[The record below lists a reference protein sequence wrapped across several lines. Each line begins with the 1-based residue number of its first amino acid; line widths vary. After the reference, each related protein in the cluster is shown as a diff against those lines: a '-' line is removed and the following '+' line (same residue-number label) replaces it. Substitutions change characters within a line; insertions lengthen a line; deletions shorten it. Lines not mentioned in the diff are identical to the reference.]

1 MVFTMAITEGD
12 DVSAQAMRTW
22 FGDFGAEFVKTGF
35 EVTEGTGLNAA
46 VSAGTAY
53 IKDAD
58 GEMYQVISDSAE
70 SVTVTNNATNYI
82 FLHCDNG
89 ANYLT
94 ASTSG
99 SVPTDAIVIAEVV
112 AASGDITS
120 VTDLRVISA
129 NTNPTRLVLSYPSVG
144 ANSYI
149 YLNPNCSALTKVNV
163 LKVLTDKTAVVY
175 FHNGTSETNLGKI
188 GAGLS
193 MAINRTIPANAEGY
207 IKLSKACTGVRL
219 SVEMY

>member
-22 FGDFGAEFVKTGF
+22 FGDFRAEFVKTGF

-53 IKDAD
+53 IKNAT

-70 SVTVTNNATNYI
+70 SVTVTDDATNYI

-94 ASTSG
+94 DSTSA
-99 SVPTDAIVIAEVV
+99 SVPTDAITLAIVV
-112 AASGDITS
+112 AASG
-120 VTDLRVISA
+120 TDLLTHAVLDPTKTFN
-129 NTNPTRLVLSYPSVG
+129 NTKTITVSY
-144 ANSYI
+144 
-149 YLNPNCSALTKVNV
+149 
-163 LKVLTDKTAVVY
+163 
-175 FHNGTSETNLGKI
+175 
-188 GAGLS
+188 
-193 MAINRTIPANAEGY
+193 TITF
-207 IKLSKACTGVRL
+207 S
-219 SVEMY
+219 